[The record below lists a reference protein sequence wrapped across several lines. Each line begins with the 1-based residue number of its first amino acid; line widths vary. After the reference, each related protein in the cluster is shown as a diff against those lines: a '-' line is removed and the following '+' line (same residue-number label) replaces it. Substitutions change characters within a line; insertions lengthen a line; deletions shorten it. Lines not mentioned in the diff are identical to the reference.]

1 MISFVKKLTGLGINA
16 EVPVESVKRLNPLR
30 SEEKKADKKS
40 NIKMLN
46 QGTYG
51 CIFRPGIDCAEKQL
65 TSPDYITKIQKNREI
80 SKNEVSIG
88 EKIQKILGN
97 EKYYAPILEKCDVSV
112 RNLKNMEEAKKCDF
126 LENADEFLDKPYE
139 SNRIRY
145 VGKNT
150 LGEYFTQETANISQI
165 ETYFRKMINAHQII
179 LTGVMKLNNE
189 NIMHFDMKEN
199 NIMCRDKSGRPIIID
214 YGISVDTTNIAS
226 ADFDARN
233 VFFAYTD
240 TYPSWCLDI
249 TMLTYMVNNSKNAD
263 IKQSSVNAWRDEKAS
278 VENTQ
283 KVISD
288 YIEKNQGIIDVLTKE
303 EQENYKVAMNAYY
316 TPLVEGGMMNIPTWG
331 SVYDEIIKNHKSWDN
346 YGVAITF
353 LFLLNDLKLQNKVE
367 NIPFMKEYMNIMK
380 EIVLSVPDKRP
391 SAEETLKKMET
402 TLSNIGRMEKEDMR
416 KVLTPDFRNPQ
427 NIKDRRKNMANVKTL
442 SIKRTLELTSK
453 KDKQMKM
460 INKYNKMKQENETVK
475 I

>member
-1 MISFVKKLTGLGINA
+1 MISFVKNLTGLGNND
-16 EVPVESVKRLNPLR
+16 EVPIETVKKLNPLR
-30 SEEKKADKKS
+30 SEKKNDDTKS
-40 NIKMLN
+40 DVKLLN

-51 CIFRPGIDCAEKQL
+51 CIFRPGVECSGKQL
-65 TSPDYITKIQKNREI
+65 TSKNYITKIQKNRQV
-80 SKNEVSIG
+80 SKNEVLIG
-88 EKIQKILGN
+88 KKIQKIVGH
-97 EKYYAPILEKCDVSV
+97 EQYYAPILETCDVSV
-112 RNLKNMEEAKKCDF
+112 RDLKNLEEAKKCDF
-126 LENADEFLDKPYE
+126 MENADEFLDKPYE

-150 LGEYFTQETANISQI
+150 LGDYFTQETANISQI
-165 ETYFRKMINAHQII
+165 ETYFRKMINTHQTV
-179 LTGVMKLNNE
+179 LTGIMKLNNA

-199 NIMCRDKSGRPIIID
+199 NIMCRNKSGRPIIID

-226 ADFDARN
+226 AEFDARN

-263 IKQSSVNAWRDEKAS
+263 IKQSKMNAWRDEKAS
-278 VENTQ
+278 VESAT

-288 YIEKNQGIIDVLTKE
+288 YIEKNQGMIDVLTKE
-303 EQENYKVAMNAYY
+303 EQEKYKVAMNAYY

-353 LFLLNDLKLQNKVE
+353 LFLLNDLNLQKKVE
-367 NIPFMKEYMNIMK
+367 EIPFMKEYTNIMK

-391 SAEETLKKMET
+391 SAEETLTKMRT
-402 TLSNIGRMEKEDMR
+402 SLSNIGRIEKENMR

-427 NIKDRRKNMANVKTL
+427 NIKDRRKKMANVKTL
-442 SIKRTLELTSK
+442 SIKRTLELNANK
-453 KDKQMKM
+453 YKQMKRM
-460 INKYNKMKQENETVK
+460 NEMKK
-475 I
+475 IDEQKKVEIQ